1 MFKSSKT
8 LESNEIVTS
17 IVDLDFS
24 RHAHKEAVKGKPDE
38 KVRLTEEGRLYSKA
52 KATDGDISQ
61 SMAFGGPKERSQE
74 TAGLMMAGLKDEIT
88 GMESLEELKAN

>member
-1 MFKSSKT
+1 M
-8 LESNEIVTS
+8 
-17 IVDLDFS
+17 
-24 RHAHKEAVKGKPDE
+24 
-38 KVRLTEEGRLYSKA
+38 YSKA